1 MPHPPPFHRK
11 QVYPALPRF
20 FPQSIDTR
28 HALIQGEDARHIA
41 QVLRLRPGD
50 RLTLCDGQGSDYQ
63 ARILSLSPQEVS
75 LELLSQSPSRSEP
88 SLRLHLYQCCPKGDK
103 LEWIIQKCVELGAFS
118 ITPVLSRFCVSRPDP
133 KSAAKKGE
141 RYQKIALSAAKQSGR
156 GLVPAVHP
164 QIPLEQA
171 LRELSALP
179 CSLFFYEQASLPL
192 RQVLEKAPSSGD
204 IGLLIGSEGGF
215 SPEEAAQA
223 AAAGL
228 HTVSLGPRILRCETA
243 PLAAC
248 TAILYATG
256 NLE

>member
-1 MPHPPPFHRK
+1 M
-11 QVYPALPRF
+11 PRF
-20 FPQSIDTR
+20 FPQSIDAR
-28 HALIQGEDARHIA
+28 RALIQGEEARHIA
-41 QVLRLRPGD
+41 QVLRLGPGD
-50 RLTLCDGQGSDYQ
+50 EITLCDGRGSDYQ
-63 ARILSLSPQEVS
+63 ARITSLSPQEVA
-75 LELLSQSPSRSEP
+75 LEILSQSPSRSEP
-88 SLRLHLYQCCPKGDK
+88 TVRLHLYQCCPKGDK
-103 LEWIIQKCVELGAFS
+103 LDWIIQKCVELGVYAV
-118 ITPVLSRFCVSRPDP
+118 TPVISRFCVSRPDP

-141 RYQKIALSAAKQSGR
+141 RYQKIALAAAKQSGR
-156 GLVPAVHP
+156 GIVPTVHP

-171 LRELSALP
+171 LARLSALP
-179 CSLFFYEQASLPL
+179 CSLFFYEQAHTPL
-192 RQVLEKAPSSGD
+192 RRVLENAPPAE
-204 IGLLIGSEGGF
+204 IGLLVGSEGGF